1 MKNISILLVGLLLG
15 VASLNHLEAQRL
27 ITRNGHVWFHSSTPI
42 EDIEAHTY
50 QAMSV
55 LDTEKGE
62 MAFAILMKSFQFEKA
77 LMQEHFNEKYV
88 ESEKYPKATFKGS
101 ITNWTDVRLD
111 QAGEYP
117 VKVEGR
123 LEMHGEAHPVSSE
136 GVLKVDGNKIN
147 GEAAFRIL
155 LEDYKIKVPSVV
167 RENIAEV
174 IDIMVDVTYEMTG
187 QKS

>member
-1 MKNISILLVGLLLG
+1 MKDVRILLAAIMLCV
-15 VASLNHLEAQRL
+15 VAISHLEAQRL

-55 LDTEKGE
+55 LDTDKGE
-62 MAFAILMKSFQFEKA
+62 MAFAILMMSFQFEKA

-88 ESEKYPKATFKGS
+88 ESEKYPKATFKGR
-101 ITNWTDVRLD
+101 ITNWTDVKLD

-117 VKVEGR
+117 VKVEGT
-123 LEMHGEAHPVSSE
+123 LDLHGEAHPVSSA
-136 GVLKVDGNKIN
+136 GKLKVDGNKIN
-147 GEAAFRIL
+147 GQASFRIL

-174 IDIMVDVTYEMTG
+174 IDIVVDVNYEMTG